1 MTLSRPINSPTLVSK
16 TIVGQ
21 KPEEQKKNA
30 IFQVFFKPRFINK
43 QVKSLTQNAEMTF
56 NIDDVFLRTK
66 YDNKCELRSIS
77 VYHTSEELLSGSRSL
92 RSETKRII
100 CRGNMLTRDN

>member
-1 MTLSRPINSPTLVSK
+1 MDMILCRSINSPTLVSK

-43 QVKSLTQNAEMTF
+43 QVKSLKQNTETTFKMTMSFSGRNMIINANFGALVYITLQKNCEAEV
-56 NIDDVFLRTK
+56 DR
-66 YDNKCELRSIS
+66 
-77 VYHTSEELLSGSRSL
+77 
-92 RSETKRII
+92 
-100 CRGNMLTRDN
+100 

>member
-1 MTLSRPINSPTLVSK
+1 MILCRPINSPTLVSK

-43 QVKSLTQNAEMTF
+43 QIKSLTQNAEMTF
-56 NIDDVFLRTK
+56 KIDDVFLRTNMIINANFGALVYITLQK
-66 YDNKCELRSIS
+66 NCEAEVDR
-77 VYHTSEELLSGSRSL
+77 
-92 RSETKRII
+92 
-100 CRGNMLTRDN
+100 

>member
-43 QVKSLTQNAEMTF
+43 QIKSLTQNAEMTF
-56 NIDDVFLRTK
+56 KIDDVFLRTK
-66 YDNKCELRSIS
+66 YDNKSANFGALLYITLQKNCEAEVDR
-77 VYHTSEELLSGSRSL
+77 
-92 RSETKRII
+92 
-100 CRGNMLTRDN
+100 

>member
-1 MTLSRPINSPTLVSK
+1 M
-16 TIVGQ
+16 IVGQ

-43 QVKSLTQNAEMTF
+43 QVKSLTQNAETTF
-56 NIDDVFLRTK
+56 KIDDVFFRTK

-77 VYHTSEELLSGSRSL
+77 VYHISEELRSGSRSL

>member
-21 KPEEQKKNA
+21 KPEERKKNA

-43 QVKSLTQNAEMTF
+43 QIKSLTQNAEMTF
-56 NIDDVFLRTK
+56 KMTMSFYGRNMIINANFGAL
-66 YDNKCELRSIS
+66 
-77 VYHTSEELLSGSRSL
+77 VYITLQKNYEAEVDR
-92 RSETKRII
+92 
-100 CRGNMLTRDN
+100 

>member
-21 KPEEQKKNA
+21 KPEGQKKNA

-43 QVKSLTQNAEMTF
+43 QTKSLTQNAEMTF
-56 NIDDVFLRTK
+56 KIDDVFLPTK

-77 VYHTSEELLSGSRSL
+77 VYHTSEELRSGSRSL

>member
-1 MTLSRPINSPTLVSK
+1 MILCRSINSPTLVSK

-43 QVKSLTQNAEMTF
+43 QIKSLTQNAETTFKMTMSF
-56 NIDDVFLRTK
+56 SGRNMIINANFGAL
-66 YDNKCELRSIS
+66 
-77 VYHTSEELLSGSRSL
+77 VYITLQKSYEAEVDR
-92 RSETKRII
+92 
-100 CRGNMLTRDN
+100 